1 MSGQSQIRIKT
12 GNALDTGATTSNVAT
27 NKAELEALAAA
38 NVDGKDTYPQSVSTQ
53 RLQVAQTLSIGDQ
66 VQMTDGCV
74 SAEHLASGSV
84 TTEKLNCTD
93 VTTSNISFSGGSLSE
108 FGVSTLGSITG
119 GSLSVGSGGVTISAD
134 GGTSGVYIGGNV
146 ISCIYGG
153 LPTFH
158 VDGTTG
164 IVTAT
169 KFQMTADGD
178 SSLDMTA
185 GSLTIGSTT
194 AVDDG
199 GAGYT
204 VADIYSNAAQAISD
218 AATAQGTADGKVT
231 TFYQDNAPTAEATG
245 DLWVDTNDSNKLYR
259 WSGSSW
265 LSVRDSGIAQA
276 ISDAADA
283 QSTADGKIV
292 TFYQASAPSGAS
304 VGDLWVETDNNNK
317 LWRYSGSSWQSAQDA
332 GAAAGA
338 TALQPGDAIAPGGGV
353 EADSSGYI
361 TKIRT
366 SSGIVIT
373 SASSSYYDNKQRTQI
388 TSDGMAIYNS
398 SNKLIVQADH
408 SNGVYI
414 NNPVSTDPDPDERLS
429 LAYGGTEK
437 SWIGCYSSGATG
449 WISLANTIT
458 IHGYELD
465 VYSAGNIDLVADTAV
480 VVDDNLKIVSGGT
493 VTFEAGSVD
502 PQILAG
508 SPTSFSISEGAS
520 ASGYALGTIFL
531 GTGGSIW
538 TVYYD
543 SGDRRNEWTRIYTG
557 NYHPA

>member
-1 MSGQSQIRIKT
+1 MSTGQSQIKIKV
-12 GNALDTGATTSNVAT
+12 GNALDRGATTSNVAT

-119 GSLSVGSGGVTISAD
+119 GSLSVGADGVTISAD

-153 LPTFH
+153 SPTFH

-259 WSGSSW
+259 WNGSSW
-265 LSVRDSGIAQA
+265 VSVRDSGIAQA

-292 TFYQASAPSGAS
+292 TFYQTSAPSGAS
-304 VGDLWVETDNNNK
+304 AGDLWVETDNNNK

-338 TALQPGDAIAPGGGV
+338 SAVQPGNGFGVNASKEPSTILLNSGGI
-353 EADSSGYI
+353 EISTASSGARLLLDNDGLSAKAYI
-361 TKIRT
+361 SYAYRDVVTLDSTYGIRVINHSATDNVAERVSVCYDSGSGATEQGRLVAYSNYVLLNAMLTTLRLVGGEVLIESDDTGNIFLGST
-366 SSGIVIT
+366 SYPATVTIKNTLAFSNGATFTSGSGNPT
-373 SASSSYYDNKQRTQI
+373 STPSEYGSLY
-388 TSDGMAIYNS
+388 TSDGGSLWIYTTAGW
-398 SNKLIVQADH
+398 KRIWHDGVQ
-408 SNGVYI
+408 
-414 NNPVSTDPDPDERLS
+414 P
-429 LAYGGTEK
+429 
-437 SWIGCYSSGATG
+437 
-449 WISLANTIT
+449 
-458 IHGYELD
+458 
-465 VYSAGNIDLVADTAV
+465 
-480 VVDDNLKIVSGGT
+480 GT
-493 VTFEAGSVD
+493 VAHTHS
-502 PQILAG
+502 
-508 SPTSFSISEGAS
+508 
-520 ASGYALGTIFL
+520 
-531 GTGGSIW
+531 
-538 TVYYD
+538 
-543 SGDRRNEWTRIYTG
+543 
-557 NYHPA
+557 